1 MTPDIRMLEAII
13 CGEHEIIPLV
23 RLTQVSSGQGIVV
36 MANPVALLISEAGKW
51 MFTPLEEGISPDIL
65 GTLSQKKPQTL
76 AFL

>member
-1 MTPDIRMLEAII
+1 MLEAVTCGDRII
-13 CGEHEIIPLV
+13 IAIVCYTRGL
-23 RLTQVSSGQGIVV
+23 SGQGMVM

-76 AFL
+76 AF